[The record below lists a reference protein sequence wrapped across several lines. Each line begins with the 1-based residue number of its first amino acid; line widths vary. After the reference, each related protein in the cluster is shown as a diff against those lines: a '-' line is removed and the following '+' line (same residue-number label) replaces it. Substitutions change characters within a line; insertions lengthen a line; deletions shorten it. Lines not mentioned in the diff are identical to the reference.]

1 MKSAVVKRSIK
12 IDDKKTSVSLEN
24 EFWHGLKEIA
34 EARQITLSHLVDA
47 IKAEHRQGNLSSAIR
62 VHVLS
67 HYREK

>member
-34 EARQITLSHLVDA
+34 EARQITLSHLVDT
-47 IKAEHRQGNLSSAIR
+47 IKAGQPQGNLSSAIR
-62 VHVLS
+62 VHVLN
-67 HYREK
+67 HYRE